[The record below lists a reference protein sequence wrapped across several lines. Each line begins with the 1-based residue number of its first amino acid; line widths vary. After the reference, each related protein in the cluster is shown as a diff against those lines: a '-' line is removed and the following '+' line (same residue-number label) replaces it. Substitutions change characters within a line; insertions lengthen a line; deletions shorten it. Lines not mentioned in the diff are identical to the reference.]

1 MLVIPKRRESLI
13 KMKMNIDVDVTK
25 SLYNFYDYTALSK
38 DILDFTNDIKKQK
51 SELNIYY
58 LNYISTL

>member
-13 KMKMNIDVDVTK
+13 KMNMNIDVDVTK